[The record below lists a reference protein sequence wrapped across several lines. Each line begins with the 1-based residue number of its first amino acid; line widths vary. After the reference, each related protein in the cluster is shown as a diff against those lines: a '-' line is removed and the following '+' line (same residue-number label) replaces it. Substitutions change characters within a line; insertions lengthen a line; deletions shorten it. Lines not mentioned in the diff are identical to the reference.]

1 MYQFKTSYSV
11 VEIRESLQ
19 ELVNGGYL
27 SEDKMIRIVKEFGEQ
42 KARAPKEQVYC
53 WSSYKV

>member
-27 SEDKMIRIVKEFGEQ
+27 SEDKMIRIVKEFGEH
-42 KARAPKEQVYC
+42 KARAPKEQRFIVIMA
-53 WSSYKV
+53 

>member
-11 VEIRESLQ
+11 VEIRERLQ

-27 SEDKMIRIVKEFGEQ
+27 SEDKMERIVKEFGEQ
-42 KARAPKEQVYC
+42 KARAPKEQRDSVIMT
-53 WSSYKV
+53 